1 VKKLSIVIPAFN
13 EEAAIASI
21 IERTLS
27 ATEVMKQDGAVA
39 DVEIIVVDDGSE
51 DRTTEIAQEF
61 SNTNSIRLISY
72 KPNRGYGAA
81 IMSGFQAATGD
92 LVAFLDADGTCDPL
106 LFSEFLKKMTQTGAD
121 IVIGGRMSPGSE
133 MPFVRKMGNI
143 FYRTL
148 LNALSGKEPVSDTAS
163 GMRLLKKSVLSKL
176 YPLPTGMNFTPAMSV
191 RAVLDRGIQIVEIP
205 IPYRERIGRSKLS
218 VMRDGFRF
226 LITILEIA
234 VTYKPLRFFGGIGV
248 LFVLLAIAYGI
259 PPLIHYL
266 RYQNVPEDR
275 IYRLVFVMAS
285 GISGIQFC
293 SVGLIAQSMTNLIH
307 NSEMSSAIDRILGV
321 NLLKWFS
328 FTGILCLIFALV
340 LNRTAIIQYL
350 SLGMIYEHWS
360 VVVTGA
366 FFVLLGFQFLAFSV
380 VNRILVILRNQKQ
393 FSDRDDSKEMNNVA

>member
-1 VKKLSIVIPAFN
+1 MKKLSIVIPAFN